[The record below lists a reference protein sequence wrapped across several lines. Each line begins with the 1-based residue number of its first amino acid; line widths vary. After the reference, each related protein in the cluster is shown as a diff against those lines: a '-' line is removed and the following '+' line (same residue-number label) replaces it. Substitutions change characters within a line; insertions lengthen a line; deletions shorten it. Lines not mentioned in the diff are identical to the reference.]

1 MLERAPICSLCI
13 QVLDEFPLNLAQSME
28 RIKKVKTEVL
38 ARTNKHIGKIT
49 TQTSK
54 N

>member
-13 QVLDEFPLNLAQSME
+13 QVLDEFPLNLAQSM
-28 RIKKVKTEVL
+28 KTEVL